1 MNKKISISKIILLVF
16 SFVFIILFFFMLAIS
31 VLVTVFS
38 DFDTSSQGLFNNII
52 CFIKNLSRFDSI
64 KDPFSIFIQ
73 ILTSVGGVFFG
84 IRIDQWI
91 DDEKEKEK
99 ISELWKKTNGLLKR
113 LKSGINSDNINI
125 CELAEYKIYW
135 DSLQRADNIATILLQ
150 EDERYIDIA
159 YAFSFL
165 AFYNSSWSKHKSI
178 NIWKANTNEFEV
190 NRIQD
195 WINSFDE
202 LISYTEKNAIFNGKN
217 KASTKSPAPQ

>member
-1 MNKKISISKIILLVF
+1 MLV
-16 SFVFIILFFFMLAIS
+16 LS
-31 VLVTVFS
+31 VLVAVFS
-38 DFDTSSQGLFNNII
+38 ESDVVSQGCFNNII
-52 CFIKNLSRFDSI
+52 CVFKDLSRFDAI

-91 DDEKEKEK
+91 DNEKEKEK
-99 ISELWKKTNGLLKR
+99 ISELWKKTNSLLKK

-135 DSLQRADNIATILLQ
+135 DSLQRADNVATILLQ

-165 AFYNSSWSKHKSI
+165 AFYNNSWSKHKSI
-178 NIWKANTNEFEV
+178 NIWKANTYEFEV

-202 LISYTEKNAIFNGKN
+202 LISYTEKKCNFNNRN
-217 KASTKSPAPQ
+217 KVSIKSSVPQ